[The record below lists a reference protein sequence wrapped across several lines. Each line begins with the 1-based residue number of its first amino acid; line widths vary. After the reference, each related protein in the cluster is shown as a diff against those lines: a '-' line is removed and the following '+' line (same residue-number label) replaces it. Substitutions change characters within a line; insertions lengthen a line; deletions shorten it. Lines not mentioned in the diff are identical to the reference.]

1 MRTCSSLGAG
11 PVPASLSRPPRS
23 DVRATLSGEETYRL
37 LIDGDWVEGGDGA
50 YPVVNPATEEIVAE
64 APEASVEQARAAAAA
79 ARAAF
84 PAWSRTRPAERA
96 ALLHA
101 AADELTK
108 RVPDL
113 VPLVIEETGATSMV
127 AKTMQVPTAAA
138 RFERYAAGAMEP
150 SVIPL
155 PPQEMPSTAL
165 APGGL
170 MGALARRA
178 PIGVVACI
186 TSYNFPIVNM
196 VGKLGPALA
205 MGNTVVVR
213 PAGQDPLAV
222 IEIVKLLADVG
233 FPPGVVNI
241 VTGSTP
247 VSGQALVES
256 PDVDMVSFT
265 GSTAVGMQIG
275 ETAGRG
281 LKRQLLELGGKGA
294 AVVFEDAD
302 IKSTIGMIGSVWA
315 FHSGQICTAPTRAI
329 VHRSVY
335 DQVVGGL
342 SKMAGK
348 LKVGDPLA
356 PDTVMGP
363 LITQAH
369 LQRVEGY
376 VASGTEQG
384 GEIVAGGGRPE
395 HLDRGWYLEPTLIA
409 GCRPEMRVVRE
420 EIFGPV
426 IVVVPFDD
434 EEEAIAI
441 ANDTDFGLYDYVF
454 SKDTG
459 RAMRVSRR
467 LRAGNVGINTVQ
479 RNHETPFGGTKHSG
493 VGRDGG
499 SFGLHAYSELQ
510 SVVWPG

>member
-1 MRTCSSLGAG
+1 MRS
-11 PVPASLSRPPRS
+11 
-23 DVRATLSGEETYRL
+23 TLSGEDTYKL
-37 LIDGDWVEGGDGA
+37 LIGGEWVTGGDGA
-50 YPVVNPATEEIVAE
+50 YPIVNPATEAVVAD
-64 APEASVEQARAAAAA
+64 APEASADQARAAAAA
-79 ARAAF
+79 AQAAF
-84 PAWSRTRPAERA
+84 PAWSRTKPAERA
-96 ALLHA
+96 RLLQA
-101 AADELTK
+101 AADELKK
-108 RVPDL
+108 RVPEF
-113 VPLVIEETGATSMV
+113 VPLVIEETGATTMV
-127 AKTMQVPTAAA
+127 AKSMQVPTAAA
-138 RFERYAAGAMEP
+138 RFERYAAGAME
-150 SVIPL
+150 SAVIPL
-155 PPQEMPSTAL
+155 APQEVQATPL

-178 PIGVVACI
+178 PVGAVACI

-205 MGNTVVVR
+205 TGNTVVVR

-222 IEIVKLLADVG
+222 IEIVKLLEDVG

-256 PDVDMVSFT
+256 PDIDMVSFT
-265 GSTAVGMQIG
+265 GSTNVGMQIG

-281 LKRQLLELGGKGA
+281 LKRQLLELGGKGGA
-294 AVVFEDAD
+294 IVFEDAD
-302 IKSTIGMIGSVWA
+302 LKSTIGMIGSVWA

-342 SKMAGK
+342 SQMAGA
-348 LKVGDPLA
+348 LKVGDPLEK
-356 PDTVMGP
+356 DTVMGP
-363 LITQAH
+363 LITEAH
-369 LQRVEGY
+369 LNRVQGY
-376 VASGTEQG
+376 VASGREQG
-384 GEIVAGGGRPE
+384 GEIVAGGNRPSHLE
-395 HLDRGWYLEPTLIA
+395 HGWYLEPTLIA
-409 GCRPEMRVVRE
+409 NCRPEMRVVRE

-426 IVVVPFDD
+426 IVVVPFDE

-441 ANDTDFGLYDYVF
+441 ANDTEFGLYDYVF
-454 SKDTG
+454 SRDTA

-479 RNHETPFGGTKHSG
+479 RNQETPFGGTKHSG
-493 VGRDGG
+493 IGRDGG
-499 SFGLHAYSELQ
+499 SFGLHAYTELQ